1 MHVSIGPLHSSI
13 NNRKNL
19 RNDKKTSGNLKAFL
33 PPASLDVVGW
43 GGGVT
48 FQSRHTGQ
56 MAAHFCI
63 HFKNRHVLEQ
73 FLQRGRKKKEVNAIE
88 GAVLC
93 RVFHTSNSCFWKT
106 QLTATLKGKSSIP
119 PLVRCY
125 PKSPRFFCPGTR
137 PSVSFHRCTRD
148 ESQTPCSS
156 KKKKEKLHFP
166 FRWLKPVG
174 VQMEQVDIT
183 AV

>member
-1 MHVSIGPLHSSI
+1 M
-13 NNRKNL
+13 R
-19 RNDKKTSGNLKAFL
+19 
-33 PPASLDVVGW
+33 
-43 GGGVT
+43 GVT

-73 FLQRGRKKKEVNAIE
+73 FLQRGRKKREVNAIE

-137 PSVSFHRCTRD
+137 PSVSFHRCNRD
-148 ESQTPCSS
+148 ESQTTCSS
-156 KKKKEKLHFP
+156 KKKKGKVTFP
-166 FRWLKPVG
+166 FSLTETSRRANG
-174 VQMEQVDIT
+174 ASRHNGRVDFALNDLNICNLISPI
-183 AV
+183 